1 MAENTQTVKLRV
13 MEEANFRELYHRYQY
28 IECPEDMDALKNAFT
43 VMEGATGILTYCYI
57 EEGLGLSFY
66 ILCSAKMDGTELE
79 AGPDVTAQMARVRY
93 GDVCYKKFLD
103 QGELDVDWSAFDG
116 IAAQTRE
123 QFETKEKLRQLIYDL
138 ELIDGS
144 RNVEC
149 PEYVSVIV
157 QKAGCIRNTCGE
169 VYRFGE
175 TEIYGELLE
184 APKQDFGLRK
194 DDAITFQM
202 VQAEGKIYLM
212 WVPDAE

>member
-1 MAENTQTVKLRV
+1 MAENTQTAKLRV

-28 IECPEDMDALKNAFT
+28 IECPDDMDALKSAFT

-79 AGPDVTAQMARVRY
+79 AGPDVTEQMARVRY

-123 QFETKEKLRQLIYDL
+123 QFETKE
-138 ELIDGS
+138 GGT
-144 RNVEC
+144 V
-149 PEYVSVIV
+149 P
-157 QKAGCIRNTCGE
+157 GIRVGE
-169 VYRFGE
+169 VHRLRRDGDSRRTAGSAE
-175 TEIYGELLE
+175 TGFR
-184 APKQDFGLRK
+184 P
-194 DDAITFQM
+194 
-202 VQAEGKIYLM
+202 AEGRCDYL
-212 WVPDAE
+212 PDGAGRGQNLPDVGAGRRIVGIRSDA

>member
-1 MAENTQTVKLRV
+1 
-13 MEEANFRELYHRYQY
+13 
-28 IECPEDMDALKNAFT
+28 
-43 VMEGATGILTYCYI
+43 
-57 EEGLGLSFY
+57 
-66 ILCSAKMDGTELE
+66 MDGTELE

-103 QGELDVDWSAFDG
+103 QGELDVDWGAFDG

-157 QKAGCIRNTCGE
+157 QKAGLYPENGG
-169 VYRFGE
+169 F
-175 TEIYGELLE
+175 LE
-184 APKQDFGLRK
+184 GGTNRLRR
-194 DDAITFQM
+194 DGDLRRTAGRAEAGFRP
-202 VQAEGKIYLM
+202 AEGRCDYL
-212 WVPDAE
+212 PDGTGRGQNLPDVGAGCGVAPAQWPGAKQLTRTSWNKK

>member
-1 MAENTQTVKLRV
+1 MAENTQTAKLRV

-28 IECPEDMDALKNAFT
+28 IECPEDMDALKNSFT

-103 QGELDVDWSAFDG
+103 QGELDVDLSAFDG

-149 PEYVSVIV
+149 PEYVWV
-157 QKAGCIRNTCGE
+157 KCTG
-169 VYRFGE
+169 FGE

>member
-1 MAENTQTVKLRV
+1 MAENTQTAKLRV

-28 IECPEDMDALKNAFT
+28 IECPEDMDALKNSFT

-93 GDVCYKKFLD
+93 DL
-103 QGELDVDWSAFDG
+103 SAFDG

-157 QKAGCIRNTCGE
+157 QKAGLYPEYVWVKCTG
-169 VYRFGE
+169 FGE

>member
-1 MAENTQTVKLRV
+1 
-13 MEEANFRELYHRYQY
+13 
-28 IECPEDMDALKNAFT
+28 
-43 VMEGATGILTYCYI
+43 
-57 EEGLGLSFY
+57 
-66 ILCSAKMDGTELE
+66 
-79 AGPDVTAQMARVRY
+79 
-93 GDVCYKKFLD
+93 
-103 QGELDVDWSAFDG
+103 VDWSAFDG

-157 QKAGCIRNTCGE
+157 QKAGLYPEYVWVKCTG
-169 VYRFGE
+169 FGE
-175 TEIYGELLE
+175 TEIHGELLE

>member
-1 MAENTQTVKLRV
+1 MAENTQTAKLRV

-28 IECPEDMDALKNAFT
+28 IECPEDMDALKNSFT

-144 RNVEC
+144 RNVE
-149 PEYVSVIV
+149 
-157 QKAGCIRNTCGE
+157 
-169 VYRFGE
+169 
-175 TEIYGELLE
+175 
-184 APKQDFGLRK
+184 
-194 DDAITFQM
+194 
-202 VQAEGKIYLM
+202 
-212 WVPDAE
+212 